1 MPPGYAGKLKT
12 LEELV
17 AIRHDLGRQG
27 KQVVFTNGCFDL
39 LHRGHVRF
47 LGQAKS
53 LGDVLIVAVNSDS
66 SVRTLKGPDR
76 PVMSHAER
84 AELLAALAAV
94 DYVLIFEEVDPEKLI
109 RALEPDLL
117 VKGGDWPVDHVV
129 GRQIVESRGGRV
141 CTLPY
146 VEGASSSQLLQR
158 IREGKG

>member
-53 LGDVLIVAVNSDS
+53 LGDVLIVAVNNDS

-94 DYVLIFEEVDPEKLI
+94 DYVLIFEDVDPEKLI

-117 VKGGDWPVDHVV
+117 VKGGDWPVDQVV

>member
-94 DYVLIFEEVDPEKLI
+94 DYVLIFEDVDPEKLI